1 MFTRLFVLTC
11 GAVLAFGCNKSSSPP
26 APARAA
32 ANTDAAD
39 HASRS
44 GSTATPGSAVSTGTP
59 TDGDASGA
67 YDATNT
73 GRNKRDRDENAVT
86 ADDQSQSSDDVKTSA
101 EIRRAVTSDKS
112 LSVNAHNVKIIVRDG
127 KVTLRGPVD
136 SEEEKAAIAADAARI
151 AGEANVVDELE
162 VK

>member
-11 GAVLAFGCNKSSSPP
+11 GAVLALGCNKSSSPP

-32 ANTDAAD
+32 ANTDATE

-44 GSTATPGSAVSTGTP
+44 ESTATPDAAASTE
-59 TDGDASGA
+59 DATSDA
-67 YDATNT
+67 ASDAHDATNT

-136 SEEEKAAIAADAARI
+136 SEEEKTAIAAEAARVV
-151 AGEANVVDELE
+151 GEANVVDELE